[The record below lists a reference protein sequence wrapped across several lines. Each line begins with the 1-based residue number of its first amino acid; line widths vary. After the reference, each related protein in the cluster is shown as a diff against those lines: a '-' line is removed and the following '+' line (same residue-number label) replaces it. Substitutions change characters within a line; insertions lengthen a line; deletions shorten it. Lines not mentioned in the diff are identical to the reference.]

1 MEKGI
6 SNHRKAAVTI
16 PITDKTDFKTVTYIH
31 ARSQTSG
38 RNPSISLFKWNLIIL
53 QHRINVRMC
62 VCVYIYMDIDIY
74 IYVPIYIY
82 VYIYGGHQESKSK
95 LTKFS

>member
-31 ARSQTSG
+31 AQSQTSG

-62 VCVYIYMDIDIY
+62 VCVYIYIDIDIY

-82 VYIYGGHQESKSK
+82 ICIHIRRSPGK
-95 LTKFS
+95 

>member
-62 VCVYIYMDIDIY
+62 VCVYIYIDIDIY
-74 IYVPIYIY
+74 IYVHIYIY
-82 VYIYGGHQESKSK
+82 MYTYTEVTRKVS
-95 LTKFS
+95 LN

>member
-16 PITDKTDFKTVTYIH
+16 PITDKTDFKTVTYIQ

-62 VCVYIYMDIDIY
+62 VCVYIYIDIDIY

-82 VYIYGGHQESKSK
+82 ICIHIRRSPGK
-95 LTKFS
+95 